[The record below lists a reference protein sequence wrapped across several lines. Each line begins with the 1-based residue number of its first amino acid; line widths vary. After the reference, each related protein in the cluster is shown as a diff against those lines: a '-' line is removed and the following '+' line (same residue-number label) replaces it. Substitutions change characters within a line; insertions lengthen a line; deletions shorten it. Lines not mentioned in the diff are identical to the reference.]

1 MNVKQL
7 AKKQSKEPVGTRKS
21 HISAQKQTLKQKSE
35 EAQNDMRG
43 AIYFSNSLCANELM
57 TGETKGGYVSFP
69 GPVSVVI
76 SPLLFYKKSRVH
88 QVTLKIVE

>member
-1 MNVKQL
+1 M
-7 AKKQSKEPVGTRKS
+7 GTRK
-21 HISAQKQTLKQKSE
+21 KPVLKKVTLKQKKRRSSKWHE
-35 EAQNDMRG
+35 G

-76 SPLLFYKKSRVH
+76 SPLFILQKSQNR
-88 QVTLKIVE
+88 TKSLKNDFSKIY